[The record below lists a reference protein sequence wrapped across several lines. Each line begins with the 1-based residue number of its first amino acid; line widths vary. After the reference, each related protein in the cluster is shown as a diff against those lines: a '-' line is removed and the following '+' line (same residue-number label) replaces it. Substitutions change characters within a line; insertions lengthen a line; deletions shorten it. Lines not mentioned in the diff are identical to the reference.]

1 MAIGLGATNPIPFYM
16 GGGDSFVEDE
26 QQVILSTMQPA
37 LDPDSSTGN
46 YAEAYGEAIA
56 IAMIWAVN
64 KRLANQAVPERMMEN
79 LTVWEEACGM
89 RPTVDEFD
97 ITRRA
102 RLSAK
107 FRATSNNALGDISA
121 AASKLLGSNFVALHK
136 TDPTDWITY
145 WPGIN
150 PGPPGLEWSSNR
162 AKVSVQMDESNLDNK
177 ELASKQQSLV
187 NQLDGMIPSWM
198 SFQVG
203 VGVSFLAGVGIVGK
217 TIV

>member
-1 MAIGLGATNPIPFYM
+1 MAIGLGATNPLPFIV

-26 QQVILSTMQPA
+26 QQIILSTMQPA

-46 YAEAYGEAIA
+46 YAEAYGEAMVV
-56 IAMIWAVN
+56 AMIWSVN
-64 KRLANQAVPERMMEN
+64 RRLSNQAVPERMMEN

-89 RPTVDEFD
+89 RPTVDELD
-97 ITRRA
+97 IDRRS

-107 FRATSNNALGDISA
+107 FRATANNAMGDISSSCSRA
-121 AASKLLGSNFVALHK
+121 LGANFVAVHK
-136 TDPTDWITY
+136 TAPIGWVTY
-145 WPGIN
+145 WPGVN

-162 AKVSVQMDESNLDNK
+162 AKISVQMNENGLNK
-177 ELASKQQSLV
+177 KQLASKQAVVV
-187 NQLDGMIPSWM
+187 NQLDDMLPSWM

-203 VGVSFLAGVGIVGK
+203 VGIAFLAAVGIVGK